1 MRNGNGPDRHW
12 SGSLPAI
19 NKQDGENM
27 ISLEWQQLLTHA
39 LGFLLTLW
47 VLKKFAWGPLL
58 NLMDER
64 RNKIKDE
71 FDNIELKKAETDK
84 VKAEYENRLRNIEVE
99 RRQKI
104 AEAVH
109 EANKLASDIKIDAQ
123 QEARGII
130 ERTNEQVEH
139 DIAKAKVQLKE
150 EMVSITLAAAQKI
163 LHEKLDDAKERQ
175 LIGQFIDNIEK
186 A

>member
-1 MRNGNGPDRHW
+1 
-12 SGSLPAI
+12 
-19 NKQDGENM
+19 M

-39 LGFLLTLW
+39 LGFLLMLW
-47 VLKKFAWGPLL
+47 VLKKFAWHPLL

-71 FDNIELKKAETDK
+71 FERIDTEKAETEK
-84 VKAEYENRLRNIEVE
+84 IKAGYEGKLKNIDAE

-104 AEAVH
+104 AEAVN
-109 EANKLASDIKIDAQ
+109 EANKMASDIKINAQ
-123 QEARGII
+123 EEARGII
-130 ERTNEQVEH
+130 NRTNEQLVR
-139 DIAKAKVQLKE
+139 DVAKAKVQLKE
-150 EMVSITLAAAQKI
+150 EMITITLTAAQNI
-163 LHEKLDDAKERQ
+163 LREKLDEAKERQ

>member
-1 MRNGNGPDRHW
+1 
-12 SGSLPAI
+12 
-19 NKQDGENM
+19 M

-39 LGFLLTLW
+39 VGFLLMLW
-47 VLKKFAWGPLL
+47 VLKKFAWHPLL

-71 FDNIELKKAETDK
+71 FERIDTEKAETEKIRAD
-84 VKAEYENRLRNIEVE
+84 YEGKLKNIDAE

-104 AEAVH
+104 AEAVN
-109 EANKLASDIKIDAQ
+109 EANKMASDIKIGAQ
-123 QEARGII
+123 EEARGII
-130 ERTNEQVEH
+130 NRTNEQLVR
-139 DIAKAKVQLKE
+139 DVAKAKVQLKE
-150 EMVSITLAAAQKI
+150 EMITITLTAAQKI
-163 LHEKLDDAKERQ
+163 LREKLDDAKERQ

>member
-1 MRNGNGPDRHW
+1 MRGGDGPDRQW
-12 SGSLPAI
+12 SGPLPVI

-64 RNKIKDE
+64 RNKIKGE
-71 FDNIELKKAETDK
+71 FDRIESEKAATEKIKADYDNKLKNIEA
-84 VKAEYENRLRNIEVE
+84 E

-109 EANKLASDIKIDAQ
+109 EANKMASDIKMHAQ
-123 QEARGII
+123 EDARGII
-130 ERTNEQVEH
+130 NRTNEQLER

-150 EMVSITLAAAQKI
+150 EMVTITLMAAQKI

-175 LIGQFIDNIEK
+175 LIGKFIDSIEK